1 LACPFEA
8 GSVLLFGRESQGLP
22 DSLVA
27 AHGAFRIP
35 LEPTVRSLN
44 LANAVAVVAYRAL
57 SKVEPSM
64 FEANAQ
70 A

>member
-1 LACPFEA
+1 
-8 GSVLLFGRESQGLP
+8 
-22 DSLVA
+22 VA